1 LSNGIFTL
9 FHTLASRIIYTRPI
23 QLAIDATIVAAS
35 FIFAYLLRFDGHLYG
50 YYPHQMVVM
59 LPYAVALFLVVN
71 HLWGINR
78 FMWRYTSFREAVAI
92 AESVGTSAAILLIVW
107 AVFLRVHPALR
118 IPLGVALAHPVLV
131 YFGLVGVRGLRRI
144 QYNRALNKK
153 DDAARPIRNGN
164 GVKKRVI
171 LVGAGRAGQ
180 MLAQELERNP
190 DMEIVGFV
198 DDDRAKIGRS
208 VHGHVVM
215 GTTDDLLPLVREHGV
230 QNVVLSMPSAAT
242 RDIRRIVRECER
254 SPVKV
259 LSVPSL
265 TEIVEERV
273 AIGRLRQVHMED
285 LLGRAAVEN
294 LLRDER
300 LLAHYSGKRMMV
312 TGAAGSIGSELV
324 RQIGSLQPDELVLL
338 DKDENGLYE
347 VGLEMKDRLGYR
359 ICEVVANV
367 RDRERLARVLKRT
380 RPQVI
385 FHAAAYKHVPM
396 MEAHPSEAILN
407 NVVGTRNLL
416 ELSGE
421 AGTDGF
427 VMISTDKAVNPTSI
441 MGASKRVAE
450 MILRNHVV
458 NNGHTR
464 YCCVRFGNVLGS
476 RASVVPLFQKRIAEG
491 KNIPVT
497 HPDIRRYFMTI
508 PEAVQLVIQAGSLAT
523 NAETFVLDMG
533 DPVRIVDLARELIQQ
548 SGLVLGQDIDIEF
561 TGLRPGEKLYEEPLI
576 DEEDRARSTDYP
588 KIFVAEPLFRDWAE
602 ASALIAELV
611 QAAERDDA
619 ARICDVL
626 QRLDIG
632 YHPTLNSALNGP
644 GPATVERS

>member
-1 LSNGIFTL
+1 LSNGILGL
-9 FHTLASRIIYTRPI
+9 FRGVADRIIYTRPV
-23 QLAIDATIVAAS
+23 QLVIDASIVAIG
-35 FIFAYLLRFDGHLYG
+35 FILAYLLRFDGYPDG
-50 YYPHQMVVM
+50 RYPHQMVVM
-59 LPYAVALFLVVN
+59 TPYMVALFLAVN
-71 HLWGINR
+71 NLWGIQR

-92 AESVGTSAAILLIVW
+92 GKSVATSAAILLIVW
-107 AVFLRVHPALR
+107 TLFLRYHPSFR
-118 IPLGVALAHPVLV
+118 IPLGITLAFPVLV
-131 YFGLVGVRGLRRI
+131 FFGLVGVRALRRV
-144 QYNRALNKK
+144 QYNRALNKR
-153 DDAARPIRNGN
+153 DDAARPVRNGN
-164 GVKKRVI
+164 GAKKKVI

-180 MLAQELERNP
+180 LLVQELERNP

-198 DDDRAKIGRS
+198 DDDRTKIGRT
-208 VHGHVVM
+208 VHGFVVM
-215 GTTDDLLPLVREHGV
+215 GTTDDLLALVHEHNV

-242 RDIRRIVRECER
+242 RDIRRIVRQCER
-254 SPVKV
+254 SPIKV

-294 LLRDER
+294 LLHDER

-347 VGLEMKDRLGYR
+347 IGLEMKDRLGYR

-367 RDRERLARVLKRT
+367 RDRERLARILKRT

-407 NVVGTRNLL
+407 NVVGTRNLV
-416 ELSGE
+416 ELASRV
-421 AGTDGF
+421 GTDGF

-450 MILRNHVV
+450 MILRDHVV
-458 NNGHTR
+458 NNDRPH

-508 PEAVQLVIQAGSLAT
+508 PEAVQLVIQAGSLASCG
-523 NAETFVLDMG
+523 ETFVLDMG

-548 SGLVLGQDIDIEF
+548 SGLVMGQDIDIEF

-588 KIFVAEPLFRDWAE
+588 KIFVAEPLFRDGDE
-602 ASALIAELV
+602 VSKLVAELV
-611 QAAERDDA
+611 QAAGRDDT
-619 ARICDVL
+619 ARIYDVL

-632 YHPTLNSALNGP
+632 YRPTLNSALDSP